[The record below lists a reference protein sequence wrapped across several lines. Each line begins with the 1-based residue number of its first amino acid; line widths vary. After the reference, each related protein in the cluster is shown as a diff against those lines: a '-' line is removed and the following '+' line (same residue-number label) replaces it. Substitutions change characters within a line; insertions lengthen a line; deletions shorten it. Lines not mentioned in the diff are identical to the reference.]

1 MRKLFSLSMAM
12 ILIGASGGCGAGSSD
27 QDKGKTEAE
36 KQQALRDST
45 LGPMAETMDRAKA
58 VEQLQ
63 QERKDK
69 LDAAMENSEGR

>member
-1 MRKLFSLSMAM
+1 MRKLFSLAMAM

-27 QDKGKTEAE
+27 PDKGKTEAE

-45 LGPMAETMDRAKA
+45 FGPMVETLDRAKA

-63 QERKDK
+63 QKRKNK

>member
-12 ILIGASGGCGAGSSD
+12 ILIGASSGCGAGSSNP
-27 QDKGKTEAE
+27 DKGKTEAE

-45 LGPMAETMDRAKA
+45 FGPMAETLDRAKA